1 MTVIVKCSC
10 GCENTIQ
17 NAPLEVSDK
26 ITENSVLLVECK
38 CKRKIVVLT
47 YDFDTYAVVSKQNV
61 SDTQ

>member
-1 MTVIVKCSC
+1 MTVIVKCAC